1 MNLKKYIYN
10 NHWTLGFSEDNLEN
24 IVSGKQPTIHWMKN
38 PYKNRWFADPFI
50 LDYSENEITVLVEE
64 YYDPIQRGRISK
76 LTVDRKSYQLKN
88 VDVVLELPTHLSFP
102 IIKRSGDDIYIYPEN
117 GASNNLVLYK
127 YNPNT
132 NTCKTEKILAKGY
145 LADAVITDLFG
156 EELLFAT
163 VVPNHNG
170 KDLMIYKEKGKI
182 YQEVNKV
189 HFESNISRN
198 AGDWFTL
205 NNKVYRPCQ
214 DCNERYGEAVIIQE
228 VSKVDDTLSFKKV
241 NRICSTHHSYKLGC
255 HTLNHYKGLI
265 VIDVNG
271 YRRPLLAKMVG
282 AIMKFVRLFV
292 K

>member
-1 MNLKKYIYN
+1 MPCSPFKFLNSKVKLLSYCVPFVITL
-10 NHWTLGFSEDNLEN
+10 TLGVPTSLF
-24 IVSGKQPTIHWMKN
+24 IV
-38 PYKNRWFADPFI
+38 ALA
-50 LDYSENEITVLVEE
+50 LDIIAFLPLVT
-64 YYDPIQRGRISK
+64 
-76 LTVDRKSYQLKN
+76 LN